1 MNAPTPISHQPVIE
15 SPANRWTVL
24 AVLCAA
30 LLIVVIDVTVL
41 HIAAPAISE
50 DLRPSAVSLLWII
63 DIYPLVVAPLLVTT
77 GALGDR
83 FGRKRILISGL
94 IFFCAASVLAAFAWS
109 PAILILARA
118 LQGVGGAMIMPSTMS
133 IIRGVFPDRQ
143 ERVRAIGIWSAT
155 LAGGAAVGPLLGGFL
170 VEHFSWG
177 AVFLINV
184 PVLAIILPFALKL
197 LPESRSS
204 APPPWDLPAV
214 LLVGAGILGLALG
227 VKLGSREGFLE
238 PAPAGSLIASVLLLA
253 AFVRRMLTRAHP
265 MLDLRLFARP
275 AFSVAV
281 GCVLLTMF
289 ALVGLEL
296 FFAQYLQLVLD
307 LGPLAASLRLVPLML
322 ATIAG
327 SLSSAWLLRRFGTR
341 RIIAGGLGLSALSL
355 VPLLA
360 LGTSDQYLLLLPSFI
375 VLGAALE
382 VALVA
387 ANDTILSA
395 VDADGAGQAAA
406 IEETA
411 YELGGGLG
419 VAILGSIGAAVYTAD
434 LTRVPG
440 VAPQTMD
447 TARESLGEAV
457 AVSEDLTTRVAAP
470 LLRAARESFVDGF
483 HVTMVVAIAFIGF
496 SALLAAVVLRGTTP
510 GAAAGSGDD
519 GQGDDG
525 HGDDEPGERRRDDG
539 RSTANRPVDGGLPTP
554 PDGPGSHGTTG
565 IGGPVAG

>member
-1 MNAPTPISHQPVIE
+1 MSAPTPTPVPPATT

-63 DIYPLVVAPLLVTT
+63 DVYPLVVAPLLVTT

-94 IFFCAASVLAAFAWS
+94 VFFCAASVLAAFAWS
-109 PAILILARA
+109 PAILIVARA

-204 APPPWDLPAV
+204 APPPWDLAAV
-214 LLVGAGILGLALG
+214 VLVGAGILGLALG

-307 LGPLAASLRLVPLML
+307 LGPLAASVRLVPLML
-322 ATIAG
+322 STIAG
-327 SLSSAWLLRRFGTR
+327 SLTSAWLLRRYGTR
-341 RIIAGGLGLSALSL
+341 RIIAGGLALSALSL
-355 VPLLA
+355 IPLLA
-360 LGTSDQYLLLLPSFI
+360 LGTSDQYLLLLPSF
-375 VLGAALE
+375 VLLGAALE

-395 VDADGAGQAAA
+395 VDADGAGQASA

-440 VAPQTMD
+440 VDPQTLD

-457 AVSEDLTTRVAAP
+457 SVSEDLSSRIAEP
-470 LLRAARESFVDGF
+470 LLRAARDSFVDGF
-483 HVTMVVAIAFIGF
+483 HVTLVVAIAFIGL
-496 SALLAAVVLRGTTP
+496 SALLAAVVLRGSSSGTTST
-510 GAAAGSGDD
+510 GEDAD
-519 GQGDDG
+519 QGD
-525 HGDDEPGERRRDDG
+525 GDRDDHDAAVEGRPGEHAPRA
-539 RSTANRPVDGGLPTP
+539 STGS
-554 PDGPGSHGTTG
+554 PGSPRTTDV
-565 IGGPVAG
+565 GGPVTG

>member
-1 MNAPTPISHQPVIE
+1 MSAPTPFADGPAPA

-63 DIYPLVVAPLLVTT
+63 DVYPLVVAPLLVTT

-83 FGRKRILISGL
+83 FGRKRILLGGL
-94 IFFCAASVLAAFAWS
+94 VFFCAASVLAAFAWS
-109 PAILILARA
+109 PAVLIAARA

-170 VEHFSWG
+170 VEHLWWG

-204 APPPWDLPAV
+204 APPPWDLAAV
-214 LLVGAGILGLALG
+214 VLVGAGVLGLALG

-238 PAPAGSLIASVLLLA
+238 PLPAGSLIASVLLLA
-253 AFVRRMLTRAHP
+253 AFIRRMLTRAHP
-265 MLDLRLFARP
+265 MLDLRLFSRP

-296 FFAQYLQLVLD
+296 FFAQYLQLVLG
-307 LGPLAASLRLVPLML
+307 LGPLAASVRLIPLML

-327 SLSSAWLLRRFGTR
+327 SLTSAWLLRRFGTR
-341 RIIAGGLGLSALSL
+341 RIVAGGLAASALSL

-360 LGTSDQYLLLLPSFI
+360 LGTSDQYLLLLPSFV

-395 VDADGAGQAAA
+395 VDADGAGQASA

-434 LTRVPG
+434 LSRVPG
-440 VAPQTMD
+440 VAPETMR

-457 AVSEDLTTRVAAP
+457 SVSEDLTSRVADP
-470 LLRAARESFVDGF
+470 LLHAAREAFVDGF
-483 HVTMVVAIAFIGF
+483 HVTLAVAIAFIGL
-496 SALLAAVVLRGTTP
+496 SALLAAVILRGSVSPDDGAAPADGGPPADGGRTTP
-510 GAAAGSGDD
+510 EATGPAAG
-519 GQGDDG
+519 
-525 HGDDEPGERRRDDG
+525 
-539 RSTANRPVDGGLPTP
+539 
-554 PDGPGSHGTTG
+554 
-565 IGGPVAG
+565 